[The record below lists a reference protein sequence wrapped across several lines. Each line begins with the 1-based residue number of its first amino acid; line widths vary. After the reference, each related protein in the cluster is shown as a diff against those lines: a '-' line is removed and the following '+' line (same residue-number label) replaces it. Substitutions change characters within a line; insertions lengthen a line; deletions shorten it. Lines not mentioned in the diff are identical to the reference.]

1 MLLAIDVSNTHTK
14 VGVYEGDRLARH
26 WRLQTE
32 PERTADEY
40 GVMLLGL
47 FRAGGASPE
56 DITGIAVSSVV
67 PPMHETLDELCRK
80 FFGHP
85 PLVVGPGIKTGMALL
100 YDNPREIG
108 ADRIVNSVAAYE
120 RTRGPCVVVD
130 LGISLDAL
138 FRRAAKLTRVELVR
152 PEKVVGRNTVHA
164 IQSGVTYG
172 YSALVDGLVER
183 IRKENDPKARA
194 LATGGFASL
203 IAPVSTTIEAV
214 DEFLTLDGL
223 RIVYTRNC
231 GHGANRD
238 E

>member
-1 MLLAIDVSNTHTK
+1 M
-14 VGVYEGDRLARH
+14 
-26 WRLQTE
+26 
-32 PERTADEY
+32 
-40 GVMLLGL
+40 
-47 FRAGGASPE
+47 
-56 DITGIAVSSVV
+56 
-67 PPMHETLDELCRK
+67 
-80 FFGHP
+80 
-85 PLVVGPGIKTGMALL
+85 VGPGVKTGMALL

-120 RTRGPCVVVD
+120 RTRGPCIVVD
-130 LGISLDAL
+130 LGTATTFDYVTARGEYAGGVIVPGIGISLDAL

-172 YSALVDGLVER
+172 YTALVDGVVER

-223 RIVYTRNC
+223 RIVYERN
-231 GHGANRD
+231 GGRD
-238 E
+238 AS